1 MPSTRDYKN
10 RIRSVKNTQ
19 QITRAMKLVAASKV
33 RRAQERIESA
43 RPYSQKMEEL
53 VNSLAQRVEGEP
65 HPLLRD
71 SMKSDRAVLLVV
83 TSDKGLCGGYNTNIS
98 RLALQFLR
106 RREEEGK
113 ETEIVVVGRKGRTFL
128 DLRGY
133 AFKEEFQE
141 VYGKIDFAL
150 ARTISDIL
158 MKAFLEEG
166 FDEIHVLTTE
176 FVSILNQKP
185 GINRLLPLAPVA
197 PDGVDESG
205 EPVNA
210 DFIYEPSMEGM
221 LASILPRHITVQVFR
236 ALLDAEASEFGSRM
250 TAMDSATRNAEE
262 MIETLT
268 LQMNRARQAS
278 ITKEL
283 LEVIAGAEA
292 LSG

>member
-10 RIRSVKNTQ
+10 RIRSVKNTK

-128 DLRGY
+128 DIRGY
-133 AFKEEFQE
+133 GFKEEFQE

-185 GINRLLPLAPVA
+185 EINRLLPLAPAA

-283 LEVIAGAEA
+283 LEVIAGADA
-292 LSG
+292 LTG

>member
-1 MPSTRDYKN
+1 MPSTRDFKN

-71 SMKSDRAVLLVV
+71 TMKSDKALLLVIS
-83 TSDKGLCGGYNTNIS
+83 SDKGLCGSYNTNVN
-98 RLALQFLR
+98 RFALQFLQS
-106 RREEEGK
+106 REEEGK
-113 ETEIVVVGRKGRTFL
+113 ETELVVVGRKACTFL
-128 DLRGY
+128 GHREY
-133 AFKEEFQE
+133 TFKEDFQE
-141 VYGKIDFAL
+141 IYGKIDFQL
-150 ARTISDIL
+150 AQAISDIL

-166 FDEIHVLTTE
+166 FDEIHIITTE
-176 FVSILNQKP
+176 FITLLNQMA
-185 GINRLLPLAPVA
+185 GINRLLPLVPAA
-197 PDGVDESG
+197 PDGVDPQG
-205 EPVNA
+205 DPVSV
-210 DFIYEPSMEGM
+210 DYLYEPSMEGV
-221 LASILPRHITVQVFR
+221 LASILPRHITVQVYR

-250 TAMDSATRNAEE
+250 TAMDNATRNAED
-262 MIETLT
+262 MIDTLT
-268 LQMNRARQAS
+268 LQMNRARQAA

-283 LEVIAGAEA
+283 LEVIAGADA

>member
-113 ETEIVVVGRKGRTFL
+113 ETEIVVVGRKGRAFL
-128 DLRGY
+128 DIRGY

-150 ARTISDIL
+150 AQAISDIL
-158 MKAFLEEG
+158 MKAFLDEG

-176 FVSILNQKP
+176 FISILNQKP
-185 GINRLLPLAPVA
+185 EINRLLPLAPAA

-210 DFIYEPSMEGM
+210 DFIYEPSMESM

>member
-71 SMKSDRAVLLVV
+71 SMKSDKVLLLVV
-83 TSDKGLCGGYNTNIS
+83 TSDKGLCGGYNTNIC

-141 VYGKIDFAL
+141 VYGKIDFAM

-158 MKAFLEEG
+158 MKAYLEEG

-176 FVSILNQKP
+176 FVSILNQTP
-185 GINRLLPLAPVA
+185 EIGRLLPLAPAA

-283 LEVIAGAEA
+283 LEVIAGADA
-292 LSG
+292 LTG